1 MNTTDLRF
9 ASNKV
14 CDIERLFH
22 KELDDIYGEGE
33 TRMMV
38 RMLWEAWMGWSH
50 TEQLLR
56 RGETINQSELL
67 RMHWALEDL
76 KRGRPIQY
84 IIGWTEFCGCHIGVD
99 ETTLIPRP
107 ETEEIVEKT
116 IMMYGEQEQKDG
128 KKMAPKRVLDL
139 CTGSGCIAIALA
151 KAWPTTYI
159 IGVDISTGA
168 LKKARENAEKNEVR
182 VEYMEGNIL
191 NDEFCEKLQKQA
203 SPYPFDIIISNPP
216 YICKKESIEMRKNVL
231 DYEPETALFVDD
243 NNALCF
249 YQKIAKIGEKTLS
262 ETGVI
267 VVEIN
272 EHLGNETMRVFENSG
287 FEGKLEKDFLN
298 KNRMIIVKKKQ

>member
-38 RMLWEAWMGWSH
+38 RMLWEAWMEWSY

-107 ETEEIVEKT
+107 ETEEIV
-116 IMMYGEQEQKDG
+116 
-128 KKMAPKRVLDL
+128 
-139 CTGSGCIAIALA
+139 
-151 KAWPTTYI
+151 
-159 IGVDISTGA
+159 
-168 LKKARENAEKNEVR
+168 
-182 VEYMEGNIL
+182 
-191 NDEFCEKLQKQA
+191 
-203 SPYPFDIIISNPP
+203 
-216 YICKKESIEMRKNVL
+216 
-231 DYEPETALFVDD
+231 
-243 NNALCF
+243 
-249 YQKIAKIGEKTLS
+249 
-262 ETGVI
+262 
-267 VVEIN
+267 
-272 EHLGNETMRVFENSG
+272 
-287 FEGKLEKDFLN
+287 
-298 KNRMIIVKKKQ
+298 